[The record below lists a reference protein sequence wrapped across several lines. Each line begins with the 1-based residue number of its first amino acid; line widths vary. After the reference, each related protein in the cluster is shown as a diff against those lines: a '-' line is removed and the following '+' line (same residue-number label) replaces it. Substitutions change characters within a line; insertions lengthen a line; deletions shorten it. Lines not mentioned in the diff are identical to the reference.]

1 MNKLRK
7 ALPDLLTDLSFGL
20 FFCGIS
26 IIPVLAFYFQ
36 SPDMALRGLLLLP
49 AALLFF
55 LLRRVCGSF
64 LLFAAAHIVCL
75 LGIPYGLYSI
85 TGNLIPALGAL
96 AFLLILTVY
105 SFVRRLGKEASGL
118 TLPLLLAFAL
128 FYLAAAII
136 MDKALGLLLYLPYTV
151 FTGISFLL
159 FVCYTQ
165 VANIEET
172 LSDAYVQS
180 AQYAKAILRFN
191 NRSTALFVLISALI
205 MGGLILLPVSDAL
218 WALLYALRDGI
229 RALLGMLPEGE
240 PETPV
245 IPADDTGGQGG
256 FDLSGLVPEKEPR
269 EPLIPPEVLQAI
281 VLTFLILLI
290 LFGIIYFIYR
300 MYRRFG
306 EGVDTTGDIKEFVE
320 PREIQFAEK
329 ARRGFRQ
336 LFERIIGPEN
346 KIRRLF
352 YHSVR
357 DYHKKNK
364 QAILP
369 SETAAEI
376 AARMTAENRD
386 IAELREKYDA
396 VRYGKEDPVSTKPD
410 R

>member
-26 IIPVLAFYFQ
+26 IFPVLTFYDQ
-36 SPDMALRGLLLLP
+36 SPDKALRGLLLLP

-64 LLFAAAHIVCL
+64 LLFAAAHIICL

-85 TGNLIPALGAL
+85 TGDLIPALGAL
-96 AFLLILTVY
+96 VCLLIETVY
-105 SFVRRLGKEASGL
+105 SFVRRLGKDTPGL

-128 FYLAAAII
+128 LYLAAAIV
-136 MDKALGLLLYLPYTV
+136 MDKALGLLLYFPYTV

-165 VANIEET
+165 VVNIEET

-191 NRSTALFVLISALI
+191 NRSTALFVLVSAVI
-205 MGGLILLPVSDAL
+205 MGGLVLLPVSDAL

-240 PETPV
+240 DTPTV
-245 IPADDTGGQGG
+245 PIDNAEAQRGL
-256 FDLSGLVPEKEPR
+256 DLSGLMPKKEPR

-281 VLTFLILLI
+281 VITFLILLI
-290 LFGIIYFIYR
+290 LFGIISFIYR

-320 PREIQFAEK
+320 PQELQFAEK

-357 DYHKKNK
+357 DYHKKKK
-364 QAILP
+364 QTILP

-376 AARMTAENRD
+376 AARMTASDEE
-386 IAELREKYDA
+386 IIELQKKYDT
-396 VRYGKEDPVSTKPD
+396 VRYGKNDTLS
-410 R
+410 